1 MKIKVGVM
9 FGGKS
14 VEHEISIISALQAI
28 ASMDSEKYD
37 VIPIYITKNNEF
49 YVGPSVGEIGSY
61 VNIPALLK
69 ESTRVIL
76 VNDGGLVKL
85 IKYPAKRFG
94 SSYVDYIDVAF
105 PIIHGTNV
113 ENGTL
118 QGFLSMLDIP
128 YVGCDVV
135 SSAVGMD
142 KYVMKTVLKDNGIP
156 VLDCLCFNAKEYD
169 RSNED
174 VVGAIEKRIGYPVIV
189 KPVNLGSSI
198 GISKAD
204 SREKLFD
211 SLDMAFCYA
220 DKVLVER
227 AVQNLKEINC
237 SVCGDYEHAEPSECE
252 EPVNSD
258 EILSFSDKYLS
269 SGNSGGAKGGKLGA
283 KSSGKLG
290 GAKTG
295 GSKSGMASL
304 KRKIPAE
311 ITPEQKKQIQK
322 YAVDAFKCLGCS
334 GVSRI
339 DFMMDT
345 KSGEIFLNEINTIP
359 GSLSFYLWEPVGVPY
374 TKLLDKMISL
384 ALKREREQEGITY
397 AFESN
402 VLENITLGGGSKG
415 AKGGKP
421 GGAKGGKF

>member
-105 PIIHGTNV
+105 PIVHGTNV
-113 ENGTL
+113 EDGTL

-142 KYVMKTVLKDNGIP
+142 KYVMKTVFKDNDIP
-156 VLDCLCFNAKEYD
+156 VLPCSVANVKEYTKNPEAVI
-169 RSNED
+169 S
-174 VVGAIEKRIGYPVIV
+174 AIESKTTYPVIV
-189 KPVNLGSSI
+189 KPVNLGSSV
-198 GISKAD
+198 GIRKAKN
-204 SREKLFD
+204 REELIEA
-211 SLDMAFCYA
+211 LDYAFTFSIR
-220 DKVLVER
+220 VLVENAITKLR
-227 AVQNLKEINC
+227 EINC
-237 SVCGDYEHAEPSECE
+237 SVLGDYENAEASECE
-252 EPVNSD
+252 EPFAND
-258 EILSFSDKYLS
+258 EILSYQDKYAGGTK
-269 SGNSGGAKGGKLGA
+269 SG
-283 KSSGKLG
+283 
-290 GAKTG
+290 
-295 GSKSGMASL
+295 KSGMASL
-304 KRKIPAE
+304 KRKIPADISPETREE
-311 ITPEQKKQIQK
+311 IRAM
-322 YAVDAFKCLGCS
+322 AVKAFKALGCS

-339 DFMMDT
+339 DFMIDE
-345 KSGEIFLNEINTIP
+345 SNGNIYLNEINTIP
-359 GSLSFYLWEPVGVPY
+359 GSLAFYLWEPIGVKY
-374 TKLLDKMISL
+374 SELLDRMISL
-384 ALKREREQEGITY
+384 ALKRERENKAIS
-397 AFESN
+397 FSFDSN
-402 VLENITLGGGSKG
+402 ILETASFGGSKGSKG
-415 AKGGKP
+415 AKL
-421 GGAKGGKF
+421 